1 MGFFQRMLGKW
12 ERKRLLKEVERSLKS
27 LEALCGMDIAD
38 IWTLD
43 KESDFL
49 VAMQGWLFRKS
60 GEEEHPEWLS
70 PAERTFFAAQSFIN
84 EVNNGGFPQFL
95 DNSSGQFAGEIEDAL
110 RAVGATRAAEICGEM
125 LGYIGGPIPTDW
137 AVRRAWLDDQAD
149 AWEENSSVL
158 NELEDQLMEE
168 MDALEDLSYQWV
180 MDHREEFS

>member
-1 MGFFQRMLGKW
+1 MGIFEKIFDSDRDGL
-12 ERKRLLKEVERSLKS
+12 KRC
-27 LEALCGMDIAD
+27 EALWSLDIAD

-43 KESDFL
+43 NKSDL
-49 VAMQGWLFRKS
+49 LTAITGWVFRKS
-60 GEEEHPEWLS
+60 GEGEHPEWLS
-70 PAERTFFAAQSFIN
+70 SAERTFFAVQSFIN

-158 NELEDQLMEE
+158 NALEDQLMEE
-168 MDALEDLSYQWV
+168 MDALDDLSYQWV